1 MFGRATRS
9 SHRAIV
15 VGISAL
21 AATGCINP
29 PPDPT
34 TPTATTRYFADNASW
49 NQTAAQLG
57 KATNLQTY
65 ADRLFQYG
73 GVNQTTAGDLR
84 TRFTDYSVPIWDA
97 REATTTVRVFQE
109 TAQQSNIDFRVPNG
123 SQIPWNPTWKP
134 AGGVDAAMAI
144 VHPTTG
150 FTYEFWRVNKGSCL
164 GGGYNPFDPSHICIG
179 GIWPTANIYRA
190 SDRDGTTQPV
200 RGAGFNKVALVARA
214 EEVKTGR
221 IRHALQLSVSNIMFG
236 GPTCDPISG
245 TTAPGAGT
253 TCGFYLPPATN
264 IEWPSGP
271 PPVCD
276 NPPANTPT
284 ERGKTVPHGL
294 RVALKITNAQIDA
307 WLDRRGYTGELRSTA
322 RVFAVALREYGAIVS
337 ETACGNVGM
346 QTDGLINGATKD
358 TWNALGITDSTVGE
372 KLLIGLITPGS
383 LYAVKPPT

>member
-1 MFGRATRS
+1 
-9 SHRAIV
+9 
-15 VGISAL
+15 
-21 AATGCINP
+21 
-29 PPDPT
+29 
-34 TPTATTRYFADNASW
+34 
-49 NQTAAQLG
+49 
-57 KATNLQTY
+57 
-65 ADRLFQYG
+65 
-73 GVNQTTAGDLR
+73 
-84 TRFTDYSVPIWDA
+84 
-97 REATTTVRVFQE
+97 
-109 TAQQSNIDFRVPNG
+109 
-123 SQIPWNPTWKP
+123 
-134 AGGVDAAMAI
+134 
-144 VHPTTG
+144 
-150 FTYEFWRVNKGSCL
+150 
-164 GGGYNPFDPSHICIG
+164 
-179 GIWPTANIYRA
+179 
-190 SDRDGTTQPV
+190 
-200 RGAGFNKVALVARA
+200 
-214 EEVKTGR
+214 
-221 IRHALQLSVSNIMFG
+221 VSNIMFG

-322 RVFAVALREYGAIVS
+322 RVFAVALRN
-337 ETACGNVGM
+337 TAPSFLRP
-346 QTDGLINGATKD
+346 QASRHADRRLINGATKD